1 MKTITT
7 TASTFEMD
15 QEFNDERFCRVR
27 IAVMHSGLNRNNSY
41 FSKETIEKAKDSFAN
56 IPILADVQEL
66 TDDEGNTYLD
76 YTAHSMHQEKDAF
89 DDESTRTIYDEKVV
103 GVIPEQN
110 DFELVHD
117 DERNVDMVYVTGL
130 LYRSYGNY
138 VCDILEKRNG
148 QTEVSAEIICNEMEY
163 NARGN
168 YLEVTDMT
176 MGGVTLLGEHV
187 MPGMEGA
194 NAQTFSKD
202 ENDINTQMLVFM
214 QEIKE
219 SLDKYIN
226 LAKGGNTMFE
236 QLLEKYG
243 KTVEDI
249 EFEYEGLS
257 DEELETAFANAFT
270 DAEEEE
276 KSEEETEDETPE
288 EDDKDS
294 EEDKKPEEE
303 FADDKETSEEEP
315 EEEPEKEVITNEEQ
329 PDFPLAPLEIH
340 EKIRA
345 LYELVYATYN
355 EWFDVSIYDDYIVM
369 SDWGGT
375 SGYKQSYT
383 ESDGVF
389 ALVGERV
396 PVVSQWLTAEE
407 AKAVDEL
414 KANYSALEQKVAQ
427 YEAEPQKMEI
437 LQSEEYAC
445 LSETDEF
452 KELMDNHFDY
462 SVDEVRT
469 KVDEILLNYAKTTQ
483 TLSKSVGSK
492 TLPSLRKKGRYGN
505 LFN

>member
-66 TDDEGNTYLD
+66 TDDDGNTYLD

-168 YLEVTDMT
+168 FLEVTDMT

-236 QLLEKYG
+236 KLLEKYG

-249 EFEYEGLS
+249 EFDYEGLS

-276 KSEEETEDETPE
+276 KPEEETEDETPE
-288 EDDKDS
+288 ED
-294 EEDKKPEEE
+294 EKPEEE
-303 FADDKETSEEEP
+303 FSDEEELPEEEP
-315 EEEPEKEVITNEEQ
+315 EEETDKSG
-329 PDFPLAPLEIH
+329 FPLAPLEIH
-340 EKIRA
+340 DKIRA
-345 LYELVYATYN
+345 LYELVYATYD
-355 EWFDVSIYDDYIVM
+355 EWFDVSIYDDYIIM
-369 SDWGGT
+369 HGWGENT
-375 SGYKQSYT
+375 GYKQSYT
-383 ESDGVF
+383 ENEGVF
-389 ALVGERV
+389 ELVGERV
-396 PVVSQWLTAEE
+396 PVVLQWLTSEE
-407 AKAVDEL
+407 AKAVEEL

-445 LSETDEF
+445 LSEIDEF
-452 KELMDNHFDY
+452 KELMSNHFDY
-462 SVDEVRT
+462 SVDEVRA

-483 TLSKSVGSK
+483 TFSKSVGSK